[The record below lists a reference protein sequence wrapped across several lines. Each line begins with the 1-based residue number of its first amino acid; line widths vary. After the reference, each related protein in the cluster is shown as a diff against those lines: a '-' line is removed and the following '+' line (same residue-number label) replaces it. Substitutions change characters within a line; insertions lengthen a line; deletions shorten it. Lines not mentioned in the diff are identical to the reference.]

1 MAPDDAQGPSEG
13 ATADEAA
20 NVGDRPQDPI
30 VERLRADPAQPPAPT
45 LEMSGFLGDSDRPGF
60 RRLYF
65 TRDLDY
71 YAEFRAGDA
80 VDVETIPADQDPFRG
95 EEATRLRLRRDATV
109 EYTRVRSA
117 RPLDDYDLDIQ
128 LGRRRVADKRRPVEK
143 VDTAAGPSCETWCYP
158 WTCVSCPSECVGYTC
173 GYPETACNPAG
184 CLKEPYPSA
193 WGSCY
198 C

>member
-1 MAPDDAQGPSEG
+1 MADPQGPSEG
-13 ATADEAA
+13 AAAEGRANAADKA
-20 NVGDRPQDPI
+20 QDPI
-30 VERLRADPAQPPAPT
+30 VARRKPGPAQPVEPT
-45 LEMSGFLGDSDRPGF
+45 ITMSGFLGDSDRQGF

-71 YAEFRAGDA
+71 YAEFRAEDA

-109 EYTRVRSA
+109 EYTRIRTA
-117 RPLDDYDLDIQ
+117 RPVDDYDLDIQ
-128 LGRRRVADKRRPVEK
+128 LGRRWVADKRWPVDK

-158 WTCVSCPSECVGYTC
+158 WTCASCPSECPGHTC
-173 GYPETACNPAG
+173 GWPDTACNPAG